1 MSNLKSAILN
11 LESRLLGGLWGAIIG
26 DTLGVPVEFV
36 SRENVRKNPITG
48 MRGYGTF
55 NLPPGSWSDDSSLL
69 LCTVESLIGGFDTD
83 RMGHLFINW
92 LNEGYWTPHG
102 DTFDVGK
109 STLHS
114 IRRITKGVAPEE
126 AGGRTE
132 YDNGNGSLMRIMPV
146 GIFFAKHP
154 IEELLDAVHRAS
166 SLTHRHP
173 RTLMACGFYC
183 LMVHSLLKGSSPEE
197 AYKYA
202 IEQAMIHYS
211 KLPFAEE
218 HGHFDRIFSG
228 LMGSVPETA
237 IKSGGYVIHTL
248 EASVWCLLTT
258 SSFQDAVLKAI
269 NLGEDADTTGCVTGG
284 LAGLYYGL
292 NSIPKDWLNAIARK
306 DDIGK
311 ILSQFASKVTD

>member
-1 MSNLKSAILN
+1 MK
-11 LESRLLGGLWGAIIG
+11 GA
-26 DTLGVPVEFV
+26 
-36 SRENVRKNPITG
+36 R
-48 MRGYGTF
+48 
-55 NLPPGSWSDDSSLL
+55 
-69 LCTVESLIGGFDTD
+69 
-83 RMGHLFINW
+83 
-92 LNEGYWTPHG
+92 
-102 DTFDVGK
+102 
-109 STLHS
+109 
-114 IRRITKGVAPEE
+114 PER
-126 AGGRTE
+126 AGGKGER
-132 YDNGNGSLMRIMPV
+132 DNGNGSLMGILPV
-146 GIFFAKHP
+146 GIFFANHP
-154 IEELLDAVHRAS
+154 VEELLDAVHRAS
-166 SLTHRHP
+166 SLTHGHP

-183 LMVHSLLKGSSPEE
+183 IMVRSLLEGSSPEE
-197 AYKYA
+197 AYKYT

-284 LAGLYYGL
+284 LAGIYYGL
-292 NSIPKDWLNAIARK
+292 KEISKEWLNSLAKR

-311 ILSQFASKVTD
+311 LFKRFASNIKS